1 MGSRSAFGA
10 TALSATLLACGALV
24 AEDRVDYLRQ
34 IKPVLTAR
42 CLACHGVLKQNAGLR
57 LDTAA
62 FTLKGGTAGPVIKPG
77 NPAASRLLTRL
88 TLPEHGGRMPPEG
101 EPLKA
106 EEIQAIRDWIA
117 V

>member
-42 CLACHGVLKQNAGLR
+42 CLACHGVLQQNAGLR

-62 FTLKGGTAGPVIKPG
+62 FILKGGRSGPAARRG
-77 NPAASRLLTRL
+77 NPAASPLMRRVLA
-88 TLPEHGGRMPPEG
+88 PEHGGRMPPE
-101 EPLKA
+101 
-106 EEIQAIRDWIA
+106 
-117 V
+117 